1 MKIKRGRDFPLAIK
15 LWGVITCIIIPCILL
30 LSTAFKFVL
39 DYTRDETIYASIQK
53 AQQLLKEDELQG
65 PPERSTDIVPPD
77 YDAIVSVYHI
87 GIVDR
92 QVRYMTFPAS
102 KFTGLS
108 TQFINIM
115 CTSYSEQTAL
125 LKKYKVE
132 TTGYNLYYVIAKT
145 ATDGVISFR
154 ADSANGGIYN
164 RAMLLIA
171 AFSGAAMLLTLLIAF
186 LFSRSVV
193 KPLKK
198 LETAAA
204 RMAAGD
210 FLTPVAVDRNDEV
223 GRLSAAI
230 DQAREELKQRDF
242 FRQSAIQY
250 VSHELKTP
258 VMTIGS
264 YAQSILDKIYPR
276 GDLESSVKVIASQ
289 AARLQGIIL
298 KLLTLTRLDYLDERP
313 KAPQRLDLAEI
324 VEEVSSRVLI
334 SRPEINV
341 QFDLN
346 NAVIDGVQESIE
358 VMVENLLENAMR
370 YAASAVRVSVEQ
382 KDGQTVLAI
391 FNDGGPIDKDLLPT
405 LFDPF
410 KKGKRGVT
418 GLGLAIVKRTAD
430 SCGAQ
435 VLVENTAQG
444 ALFTVVFG
452 AHGSA
457 SFMT

>member
-1 MKIKRGRDFPLAIK
+1 
-15 LWGVITCIIIPCILL
+15 
-30 LSTAFKFVL
+30 
-39 DYTRDETIYASIQK
+39 
-53 AQQLLKEDELQG
+53 
-65 PPERSTDIVPPD
+65 
-77 YDAIVSVYHI
+77 
-87 GIVDR
+87 
-92 QVRYMTFPAS
+92 MTFPAS

-108 TQFINIM
+108 TQFLDIM
-115 CTSYSEQTAL
+115 CTSYSGQTAAI
-125 LKKYKVE
+125 KKYKVE
-132 TTGYNLYYVIAKT
+132 TTGYNLYYVIAKSEGE
-145 ATDGVISFR
+145 GVISFR
-154 ADSANGGIYN
+154 VDSANEGIYN
-164 RAMLLIA
+164 RATRIIA
-171 AFSGAAMLLTLLIAF
+171 VFSGAAVLAALLIAF

-210 FLTPVAVDRNDEV
+210 FLTPVAVDRSDEV

-230 DQAREELKQRDF
+230 DKAREELKQRDF
-242 FRQSAIQY
+242 LRQSAIQY

-276 GDLESSVKVIASQ
+276 GNLESSVKVIASQ

-298 KLLTLTRLDYLDERP
+298 KLLTITRLDYLEDRP

-334 SRPEINV
+334 SRPEIDV
-341 QFDLN
+341 RFDLN
-346 NAVIDGVQESIE
+346 NALIDGTQESIE

-370 YAASAVRVSVEQ
+370 YAASVIRVSVEQ
-382 KDGQTVLAI
+382 KDGQTVLSV
-391 FNDGGPIDKDLLPT
+391 FNDGGPIDEALLLA

-410 KKGKRGVT
+410 KRGKRGVT
-418 GLGLAIVKRTAD
+418 GLGLSIVKRTAD

-435 VLVENTAQG
+435 IFVENAADGVT
-444 ALFTVVFG
+444 FTVIFK
-452 AHGSA
+452 ARGSA
-457 SFMT
+457 SSII

>member
-1 MKIKRGRDFPLAIK
+1 MKLKRVRDFPLAIK
-15 LWGVITCIIIPCILL
+15 LWAVFTCIIIPCILL
-30 LSTAFKFVL
+30 LSLAFKFVL
-39 DYTRDETIYASIQK
+39 DYTQDAAMYSSIQK
-53 AQQLLKEDELQG
+53 AQQLLKENETQG
-65 PPERSTDIVPPD
+65 TSAGNTDIVPPD

-92 QVRYMTFPAS
+92 QVKYMTFPAS

-108 TQFINIM
+108 TQFLNIM
-115 CTSYSEQTAL
+115 CTSYSEQTAAL
-125 LKKYKVE
+125 RRYKVE
-132 TTGYNLYYVIAKT
+132 TTGYNLYYVIAKS
-145 ATDGVISFR
+145 ATEGVISFR
-154 ADSANGGIYN
+154 VDSANEGVYD
-164 RAMLLIA
+164 RAMLIIA
-171 AFSGAAMLLTLLIAF
+171 AFSGGAMLLTLLIAF

-230 DQAREELKQRDF
+230 DKAREELKQRDF
-242 FRQSAIQY
+242 LRQSAIQY

-298 KLLTLTRLDYLDERP
+298 KLLTLTRLDYLDDRP
-313 KAPQRLDLAEI
+313 KVRQRLDLAEI

-341 QFDLN
+341 EFDLN

-370 YAASAVRVSVEQ
+370 YAASVIRVSVEQ
-382 KDGQTVLAI
+382 KDGRTVLAI
-391 FNDGGPIDKDLLPT
+391 FNDGGPIDEALLPA

-430 SCGAQ
+430 SCGARI
-435 VLVENTAQG
+435 LVENAADG
-444 ALFTVVFG
+444 VLFTVVFERT
-452 AHGSA
+452 ALHLL
-457 SFMT
+457 